1 MDTATETQEKRVD
14 ISFSSKTKAPEIKS
28 IDGIENVCRDIFK
41 SLPHKGYGQISEEYI
56 KVISVKRNQYKTLR
70 SFYANERAGKRISKK
85 KENDL
90 REAGLATENIPEENA
105 ILASNLLNSLYLTY
119 QLIDQT
125 NPQQRIDNTKPQKF
139 ECATLGA
146 KANIAFT
153 DFFIDLHAKLG
164 ISEKQLESIFV
175 IIFDQSSLGT
185 DLKGRGLGG
194 FREGILA
201 AIKGYLYLDELK
213 PGWKI
218 ETPELILDRDHGV
231 DLVATSKNSKEIN
244 YYQIKGVKG
253 EEVQVENVTSSQKM
267 EKVRNKLVLSPKR
280 SSRNDLRSLGNIFD
294 YTRNL
299 RIRGKKANAFWMQ
312 IPV

>member
-28 IDGIENVCRDIFK
+28 IDDIENVCRDIVK

-90 REAGLATENIPEENA
+90 REAGLTTENIPEENA
-105 ILASNLLNSLYLTY
+105 ILASNLLDSLYLTY
-119 QLIDQT
+119 RFIDQT
-125 NPQQRIDNTKPQKF
+125 DPQHGIENTKPR
-139 ECATLGA
+139 ELDYVTLGA

-153 DFFIDLHAKLG
+153 NFFINLHERFGATN
-164 ISEKQLESIFV
+164 KQLESIFG
-175 IIFDQSSLGT
+175 IIFDQSPLGT

-194 FREGILA
+194 FRVGILA
-201 AIKGYLYLDELK
+201 AIKGYLYLDELNPDWTIK
-213 PGWKI
+213 
-218 ETPELILDRDHGV
+218 TPELILDRDHGI
-231 DLVATSKNSKEIN
+231 DLVATSNDSKEIN

-267 EKVRNKLVLSPKR
+267 EKVRSKLVLSPKR
-280 SSRNDLRSLGNIFD
+280 SSRSDLRSLGNIFD
-294 YTRNL
+294 YARNV
-299 RIRGKKANAFWMQ
+299 RTQGKKANAFWMQ
-312 IPV
+312 VPT